1 MWHDRAN
8 WDSSG
13 QVFTRYQP
21 WFHAFLP
28 EWGTNGKHI
37 VGDPA
42 TGKLYEMSTN
52 YSDDDGIPI
61 LYRRAFPHLLNENMW
76 NYHHRL
82 EVYCES
88 GTVTGGRTPPNIT
101 LDYSNDRGHSF
112 INPYAVSMGAAG
124 SYRWRSVFRRLG
136 KARDRV
142 YRVSIQSQEQTAL
155 IDTFLEM
162 TPGTA

>member
-1 MWHDRAN
+1 
-8 WDSSG
+8 
-13 QVFTRYQP
+13 
-21 WFHAFLP
+21 
-28 EWGTNGKHI
+28 
-37 VGDPA
+37 
-42 TGKLYEMSTN
+42 
-52 YSDDDGIPI
+52 
-61 LYRRAFPHLLNENMW
+61 LLNENMW

-88 GTVTGGRTPPNIT
+88 GTVTGGRAAPNIT

-142 YRVSIQSQEQTAL
+142 YRVSIQSQEPTAL

-162 TPGTA
+162 TPGSA